1 MRKRAVK
8 VIGEVLQKGIVDGS
22 DIKLSCVGGLISHI
36 ADEEDDVIVDAIF
49 KTLKEQWIM
58 CYIGKD
64 FINAMPAI
72 QRKLMSSFAEEVVK
86 VISFLQSNIKCLQD
100 FLGRFLVDESIKKE
114 YSMFFAGTV
123 EVLLENLLQSLEGND
138 FKSLKASLESIYL
151 FSESNPQSL
160 ENHLGLL
167 QNLIRSED
175 SDISLLS
182 MKLISGV
189 IPKASLT
196 EMKKLQDFEKDLLGL
211 IYRGSEVTVKLSIE
225 VLYHYV
231 NNCSHQYGT
240 LSGLWQRFTEYLKM
254 KMQDGSEIESS
265 TIPHICRALL
275 ATGVLCAQSAR
286 HRELEFGMKD
296 FHTGAQARCLL
307 EFISH
312 FSKSSNN
319 FINSCTI
326 QAFGSLILACPQ
338 VSISA
343 SNIVRSLITSTLSES
358 EDDSCKLKMLVIF
371 DQMVKFFNLD
381 TSSSNNSINLPN
393 PEVNNGKNNILAME
407 GDESYFSALI
417 QEYFSKMSNC
427 VISSEALE
435 VRALALKICSTS
447 AIIGLVNPQL
457 IIPYLAIGLNSENDH
472 IQAYSR
478 SGYERLL
485 TRFPS
490 MMSKDL
496 LTPCKLL
503 YRQCSKSSN
512 NTTGTGPSS
521 SSKLSFYYS
530 SLRGKTGKTGIEA
543 LNGIF
548 SWFEE
553 IVTSKHTKEGGCH
566 EFIKFV
572 IETVFTLPF
581 LNSDE
586 VLNCLQ
592 KIQGILSI
600 SSESDWMSSSSSS
613 LNLKNQFVLLKGLS
627 YSVNFLIKSYPQ
639 IIGMT
644 IEEDSNAQNNNNKNI
659 QRNSLIQFEF
669 PRINE
674 NDFTIEMIQEII
686 SNQDTAVIPSQEP
699 KSFKKRQRIETGSYE
714 NEVEIEEDISS
725 LLVDDN
731 EISESETDDSDDEND
746 ELAILK
752 QFSFKRSSQPTTAPQ
767 QIQTHQKS
775 QKQNKE
781 AEVQKKRR

>member
-1 MRKRAVK
+1 
-8 VIGEVLQKGIVDGS
+8 
-22 DIKLSCVGGLISHI
+22 
-36 ADEEDDVIVDAIF
+36 
-49 KTLKEQWIM
+49 
-58 CYIGKD
+58 
-64 FINAMPAI
+64 MPAI
-72 QRKLMSSFAEEVVK
+72 QRKLMSSFSEEVVK
-86 VISFLQSNIKCLQD
+86 VISFLQSDIKCLQD

-114 YSMFFAGTV
+114 YSIFFAGTV
-123 EVLLENLLQSLEGND
+123 EVLLENLLQSLERND
-138 FKSLKASLESIYL
+138 FKSLKTSLESIYL

-175 SDISLLS
+175 SEISLLS

-211 IYRGSEVTVKLSIE
+211 IYRGSEISVKLSIE

-240 LSGLWQRFTEYLKM
+240 LSGLWQRFTEYLKI
-254 KMQDGSEIESS
+254 KMQDGFEFIEPS

-296 FHTGAQARCLL
+296 FHAGAQAHCLL
-307 EFISH
+307 EFVSY
-312 FSKSSNN
+312 FSKSSSS
-319 FINSCTI
+319 FINSCAI

-338 VSISA
+338 VSISS
-343 SNIVRSLITSTLSES
+343 SNIVRSLITSALSET
-358 EDDSCKLKMLVIF
+358 EDDSCKLKMLGIF
-371 DQMVKFFNLD
+371 DQMVKIFNLE
-381 TSSSNNSINLPN
+381 TEIPNIEANNT
-393 PEVNNGKNNILAME
+393 KNNILTME

-417 QEYFSKMSNC
+417 QEHFSKISNC
-427 VISSEALE
+427 VISSDALE

-485 TRFPS
+485 ARFPS
-490 MMSKDL
+490 LMSKDL

-503 YRQCSKSSN
+503 YRQCKNKNNSLCAISSR
-512 NTTGTGPSS
+512 
-521 SSKLSFYYS
+521 LSFYYS

-543 LNGIF
+543 LNGVF

-553 IVTSKHTKEGGCH
+553 IITSKLKSEDC
-566 EFIKFV
+566 EFIKFI
-572 IETVFTLPF
+572 IETILTLPF
-581 LNSDE
+581 SNSDE
-586 VLNCLQ
+586 ILNCLQ
-592 KIQGILSI
+592 KIQGIFSI
-600 SSESDWMSSSSSS
+600 SSDWISS
-613 LNLKNQFVLLKGLS
+613 NLKNQFVLLKGLS

-639 IIGMT
+639 ILGMT
-644 IEEDSNAQNNNNKNI
+644 IIEQDSNSNNASKNI

-669 PRINE
+669 PKIIGS
-674 NDFTIEMIQEII
+674 DFTIEMIQEII
-686 SNQDTAVIPSQEP
+686 ANQDPIPNLLLQEP
-699 KSFKKRQRIETGSYE
+699 KNFKKRQRNIENDNFDIYE
-714 NEVEIEEDISS
+714 NENEIEDDADVSS
-725 LLVDDN
+725 LLVNDE
-731 EISESETDDSDDEND
+731 EISESETDDSDDENA

-752 QFSFKRSSQPTTAPQ
+752 QFSYKRSQPKQVTKSV
-767 QIQTHQKS
+767 QKPN
-775 QKQNKE
+775 NK
-781 AEVQKKRR
+781 AKKRR

>member
-1 MRKRAVK
+1 MA
-8 VIGEVLQKGIVDGS
+8 
-22 DIKLSCVGGLISHI
+22 CVGSLISHI
-36 ADEEDDVIVDAIF
+36 ADEDDDVIVDAIF

-72 QRKLMSSFAEEVVK
+72 QRKIMSTFADEVVK
-86 VISFLQSNIKCLQD
+86 VISFLQSDIKCLQD

-114 YSMFFAGTV
+114 YSVFFAGTV

-138 FKSLKASLESIYL
+138 LKSLKRSLESIYL
-151 FSESNPQSL
+151 FSESNPQCL

-167 QNLIRSED
+167 QSLIRSED
-175 SDISLLS
+175 SEISLLS
-182 MKLISGV
+182 MKLIYGV
-189 IPKASLT
+189 MPIASLT

-211 IYRGSEVTVKLSIE
+211 IYRGSEIAVKLSIE

-254 KMQDGSEIESS
+254 RLQDGSEIVESS

-307 EFISH
+307 DFVSH
-312 FSKSSNN
+312 FSKNSNN
-319 FINSCTI
+319 FIRSCTI
-326 QAFGSLILACPQ
+326 QAFGSIILVCPQ
-338 VSISA
+338 ISISS
-343 SNIVRSLITSTLSES
+343 SNLVRSLITISLSDT
-358 EDDSCKLKMLVIF
+358 EDDTCKLKMLGIF
-371 DQMVKFFNLD
+371 DQMVKIFDLD
-381 TSSSNNSINLPN
+381 ANNTPNSESNNT
-393 PEVNNGKNNILAME
+393 KTNILAME

-417 QEYFSKMSNC
+417 QENFSKISNC
-427 VISSEALE
+427 VIASEALE

-447 AIIGLVNPQL
+447 AILGLVNPQM

-503 YRQCSKSSN
+503 FRQCRIGN
-512 NTTGTGPSS
+512 NIHS

-530 SLRGKTGKTGIEA
+530 SLRGKTGKTGIDA
-543 LNGIF
+543 LNGVF
-548 SWFEE
+548 NWFEE
-553 IVTSKHTKEGGCH
+553 IITSKEAG
-566 EFIKFV
+566 ESDDFIKFI
-572 IETVFTLPF
+572 IEAIFTLPF
-581 LNSDE
+581 SNSEE

-592 KIQGILSI
+592 KIQGVFS
-600 SSESDWMSSSSSS
+600 MSSDCKNSKSCS
-613 LNLKNQFVLLKGLS
+613 NFKNQFILLKGLS

-639 IIGMT
+639 ILGMS
-644 IEEDSNAQNNNNKNI
+644 IEEDGTNSNNTSNSVSKNI
-659 QRNSLIQFEF
+659 QKNSLIQFEF
-669 PRINE
+669 PTITEDN
-674 NDFTIEMIQEII
+674 FTNEMIQEII
-686 SNQDTAVIPSQEP
+686 SNQEAIPNLLLQEP
-699 KSFKKRQRIETGSYE
+699 KNYKKRQRTAGDGGYFDIYE
-714 NEVEIEEDISS
+714 NEDDISS
-725 LLVDDN
+725 FLVDDE

-746 ELAILK
+746 ELAMLK
-752 QFSFKRSSQPTTAPQ
+752 QFSYKRSQTTSQQSKPA
-767 QIQTHQKS
+767 QTQ
-775 QKQNKE
+775 QKQKK
-781 AEVQKKRR
+781 APLQKKRR